1 MPKRLVI
8 AGIGVLLV
16 ALVAGGFLWWRA
28 SQQTELQRAT
38 SMAPDDA
45 ARLSWTDWAG
55 VRRELGAHLS
65 ADSSATQVQGFLD
78 KAFDRDLSS
87 TSALVQSAGSL
98 QQRYGFSPAS
108 ARWELFSQSEQG
120 AVVIIQ
126 MPDSTDFGG
135 LESRL
140 AGLGYTRPSDSKGV
154 WLGGET
160 LLPTI
165 SSDLTPE
172 LQYVALDADRHLVLT
187 SDNAGY
193 LESAVA
199 GSDGGGPEGLDA
211 VVDASGEPLSAS
223 VYDGD
228 YTCSALAMSHADPSE
243 QQQAAELVRT
253 AGKVNPIDAF
263 AMSAQPDGH
272 VRVAMG
278 FENDDQARTNANSR
292 AKLAS
297 GAAPGQGGD
306 FADRFR
312 LGPVKAHGSVVTMD
326 LKPVPGAYVLSDL
339 SSGPVLFATC

>member
-1 MPKRLVI
+1 MRKRLVI
-8 AGIGVLLV
+8 AGIGVLVV
-16 ALVAGGFLWWRA
+16 ALAAGGVLWWRA
-28 SQQTELQRAT
+28 SRSTELQRAT
-38 SMAPDDA
+38 AMAPDDA

-65 ADSSATQVQGFLD
+65 VDSRAGQVQGFLD

-87 TSALVQSAGSL
+87 TSALVQSAGTL
-98 QQRYGFSPAS
+98 QQQYGFSPAS
-108 ARWELFSQSEQG
+108 ASWELFSQSKQG
-120 AVVIIQ
+120 AVVILQ
-126 MPDSTDFGG
+126 MPDSTDFDG

-140 AGLGYTRPSDSKGV
+140 ADLGYTRPSDSDGV

-193 LESAVA
+193 LKSAVA

-211 VVDASGEPLSAS
+211 VVAASGEPLSAS

-228 YTCSALAMSHADPSE
+228 YTCTALAMSQADPSE
-243 QQQAAELVRT
+243 QQQATELVQA

-263 AMSAQPDGH
+263 AMSAQPGGH
-272 VRVAMG
+272 VRVVMG
-278 FENDDQARTNANSR
+278 FENDDQARANADSR
-292 AKLAS
+292 AALAS

-306 FADRFR
+306 FADRFT
-312 LGPVKAHGSVVTMD
+312 LGKVEADGSLVTMD

>member
-1 MPKRLVI
+1 MRKRLVI
-8 AGIGVLLV
+8 GTAAVVVV
-16 ALVAGGFLWWRA
+16 ALVVGGLHWWRDHDRTA
-28 SQQTELQRAT
+28 LQRAT
-38 SMAPDDA
+38 SMAPPDA

-55 VRRELGAHLS
+55 VRRQLGAHLS
-65 ADSSATQVQGFLD
+65 ADSSAAQVQRFLD

-98 QQRYGFSPAS
+98 QAQFGFSPAT
-108 ARWELFSQSEQG
+108 AQWELFSQSRQG

-126 MPDSTDFGG
+126 MPDSTDFDG

-140 AGLGYTRPSDSKGV
+140 ADLGYTRPSDSKGV

-165 SSDLTPE
+165 SPDLTPE
-172 LQYVALDADRHLVLT
+172 LQYVAFDADRHLVLT
-187 SDNAGY
+187 SDNADY
-193 LESAVA
+193 LKSAVA
-199 GSDGGGPEGLDA
+199 GSDGGGPKALDA

-223 VYDGD
+223 VYNGD
-228 YTCSALAMSHADPSE
+228 YTCSALAMSQADTSE
-243 QQQAAELVRT
+243 QQQAAELVRA

-263 AMSAQPDGH
+263 AMSAQPNGH

-306 FADRFR
+306 FSDRFR
-312 LGPVKAHGSVVTMD
+312 LGPVEAHGSLVTMD
-326 LKPVPGAYVLSDL
+326 LKPVQGAYVLSDL
-339 SSGPVLFATC
+339 SSGPLLFATC